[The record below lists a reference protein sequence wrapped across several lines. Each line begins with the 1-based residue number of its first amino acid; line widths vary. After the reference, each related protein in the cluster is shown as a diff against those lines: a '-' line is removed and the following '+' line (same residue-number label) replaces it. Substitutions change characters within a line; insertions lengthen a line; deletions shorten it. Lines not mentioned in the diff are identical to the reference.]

1 MSLQRMASHVS
12 QWVVGLVL
20 LVVLVGSGTA
30 RAQWDCYAPQP
41 GHPTSA
47 EKTAFIEELKASAQ
61 EAEARWGTPAAALL
75 AMAANE
81 SGYGFTRIGLYA
93 NNLYGWKWTS
103 SEAAGGRPAYVLTC
117 QPSWDPNNKY
127 VSFSNRRDAVQFIAM
142 KLATLS
148 RYKPVTERYVSDVRN
163 GVAVTTA
170 VNRWVQGI
178 QSAGYNPYASY
189 VTKTVS
195 YLNNYLSPSSTYS
208 ATNNLYKYSPV
219 TGAVEDIWVSIDTP
233 SPGATVSGNVAFNAS
248 VGGGAV
254 DTVKLYSRADGAT
267 DWYLLAS
274 DTTSPYGA
282 TWATN
287 PWVADGAYEL
297 KAEAWKGTV
306 LKATGTL
313 RVLVKNA
320 AASVSF
326 SSPTSGATVSGNVS
340 LQASVSGATVEG
352 VRFYS
357 RTAGTSDA
365 WYLLNT
371 DTTSPYGITWATS
384 PWVNDGDYDLK
395 VEAYQG
401 TSVVATSLTSVTVK
415 NATAQTYWV
424 DFTAPR
430 NEAQVAGNVP
440 VQLSAGGHP
449 LNDVDTVKL
458 HSRAAGSTASWYL
471 ITTDSSAPFDLTWA
485 TSPWVADGRYELKAE
500 AYRAGSL
507 VASKVITVAV
517 QNADTTP
524 PSISLSA
531 PADGSIVQGNV
542 TLSANPSDTSGISKV
557 EFYSDSGNYLIAT
570 RTSSPW
576 SISWATDPWVK
587 NGYQTLVARTWDSA
601 GNSAESRVTVMV
613 DNPASGIT
621 LNNGLDNSTLSFRV
635 GGSAYWYG
643 DDKYYYTGNDSARS
657 GQVGHGQTSTLEFT
671 AEGSKTLRF
680 MWRVS
685 SEQYADYLELW
696 IDGVKKNSISGETT
710 WAAQSWWLAAGSHT
724 VQLIYRKS
732 SSGTAG
738 SDAGWVDFLR
748 LE

>member
-1 MSLQRMASHVS
+1 MSRQRIANQVAR
-12 QWVVGLVL
+12 WVVGLVL
-20 LVVLVGSGTA
+20 LAGLAGSGTA

-47 EKTAFIEELKASAQ
+47 EKTAFIDELKVYAQ
-61 EAEARWGTPAAALL
+61 EAEAQWGTPAAALM

-103 SEAAGGRPAYVLTC
+103 SEAAGGRPSYVLAC

-127 VSFSNRRDAVQFIAM
+127 VSFKDRRDAVHFIGM
-142 KLATLS
+142 KLATLA
-148 RYKPVTERYVSDVRN
+148 RYKPVTERYVSDIRN

-178 QSAGYNPYASY
+178 QSAGYNPYSSY

-208 ATNNLYKYSPV
+208 STYNLYKYSPV
-219 TGAVEDIWVSIDTP
+219 TGAVEDVWISIDAP
-233 SPGATVSGNVAFNAS
+233 SPGATVSGDVAFNTS
-248 VGGGAV
+248 VGGGTV
-254 DTVKLYSRADGAT
+254 DTVKLYSRREGTT
-267 DWYLLAS
+267 DWYLIAS
-274 DTTSPYGA
+274 DTTSPYGT

-287 PWVADGAYEL
+287 PWVTDGAYEL

-313 RVLVKNA
+313 RVLVKNTA
-320 AASVSF
+320 PSVSL
-326 SSPTSGATVSGNVS
+326 SSPSSGATVSGDVS

-357 RTAGTSDA
+357 RTAGSSDA

-371 DTTSPYGITWATS
+371 DITSPYGITWATS

-395 VEAYQG
+395 AEAYQG

-424 DFTAPR
+424 DFLAPR
-430 NEAQVAGNVP
+430 NEAQVAGNVG

-449 LNDVDTVKL
+449 ANDVDTVKL
-458 HSRAAGSTASWYL
+458 YSRAAGSTASWYL
-471 ITTDSSAPFDLTWA
+471 ITTDASAPFALTWA
-485 TSPWVADGRYELKAE
+485 TNPWFADGRYELKAE

-524 PSISLSA
+524 PSVSLTA
-531 PADGSIVQGNV
+531 PADGAIVQGNV
-542 TLSANPSDTSGISKV
+542 TLSANPSDASGISQV

-587 NGYQTLVARTWDSA
+587 NGYQTLVARARDTA
-601 GNSAESRVTVMV
+601 GNVSESRVTVMV
-613 DNPASGIT
+613 DNPSSGIT
-621 LNNGLDNSTLSFRV
+621 LNNGLDNTTLSFRV
-635 GGSAYWYG
+635 SGSAYWYG
-643 DDKYYYTGNDSARS
+643 DDKYYYTGYDSARS

-671 AEGSKTLRF
+671 AQGPKTLRF

-696 IDGVKKNSISGETT
+696 IDGVKQNSISGETA
-710 WAAQSWWLAAGSHT
+710 WAAQSWWLASGSHT

-738 SDAGWVDFLR
+738 SDAGWVDYLR

>member
-1 MSLQRMASHVS
+1 MSRQGMGNQVTR
-12 QWVVGLVL
+12 WVVGLVL
-20 LVVLVGSGTA
+20 LVGLVGSGTA
-30 RAQWDCYAPQP
+30 QAQWDCYAPQP

-47 EKTAFIEELKASAQ
+47 EKTAYIDEIKVYAQ
-61 EAEARWGTPAAALL
+61 EAEARWGTPAAALI

-103 SEAAGGRPAYVLTC
+103 SEAAGGRAPYVLSC

-127 VSFSNRRDAVQFIAM
+127 VSFKDRRDAVHFIGM

-148 RYKPVTERYVSDVRN
+148 RYKPVTERYVSDIRG
-163 GVAVTTA
+163 GVAVITA
-170 VNRWVQGI
+170 INRWVQGI
-178 QSAGYNPYASY
+178 QTAGYNPYASY

-195 YLNNYLSPSSTYS
+195 YLNNYLTPSSTYS
-208 ATNNLYKYSPV
+208 STYNLYKYSPV
-219 TGAVEDIWVSIDTP
+219 TGAVEDVWVSIDAP
-233 SPGATVSGNVAFNAS
+233 SPGATVSGSVAFNAS

-254 DTVKLYSRADGAT
+254 DTVKLYSRQDGAT

-274 DTTSPYGA
+274 DTTSPYGT
-282 TWATN
+282 TWATS
-287 PWVADGAYEL
+287 PSVADGAYEL

-306 LKATGTL
+306 LKATGTV

-326 SSPTSGATVSGNVS
+326 SSPASGALVSGNVS
-340 LQASVSGATVEG
+340 LQASVSGTLVEG

-371 DTTSPYGITWATS
+371 DTTSPYGITWATN
-384 PWVNDGDYDLK
+384 PWVNDGDYELK
-395 VEAYQG
+395 AEAYQG
-401 TSVVATSLTSVTVK
+401 TSVLATSLTPVTVK
-415 NATAQTYWV
+415 NATSQTYWV
-424 DFTAPR
+424 DFSTPR
-430 NEAQVAGNVP
+430 NEAQVAGSVP

-449 LNDVDTVKL
+449 ANDVDTVKL
-458 HSRAAGSTASWYL
+458 YSRTAGSTASWYL
-471 ITTDSSAPFDLTWA
+471 ITTDASAPFDISWA

-500 AYRAGSL
+500 AYRAGTL
-507 VASKVITVAV
+507 VANKVITVAV

-524 PSISLSA
+524 PSVSLTA
-531 PADGSIVQGNV
+531 PVDGAMVQGSV
-542 TLSANPSDTSGISKV
+542 TLSASPSDVSGISKV

-570 RTSSPW
+570 RTSAPW

-587 NGYQTLVARTWDSA
+587 NGYQTLVARAYDMA
-601 GNSAESRVTVMV
+601 GNASESRVTVMV
-613 DNPASGIT
+613 DNPSSGIT
-621 LNNGLDNSTLSFRV
+621 LNNGVDNTTLSFRLS
-635 GGSAYWYG
+635 GSAHWYG
-643 DDKYYYTGNDSARS
+643 DDKYYYTGYDSARS
-657 GQVGHGQTSTLEFT
+657 GLVGHGQTSTLEFT
-671 AEGSKTLRF
+671 AQGSKTLRF

-696 IDGVKKNSISGETT
+696 IDGVKQNSISGETA

-724 VQLIYRKS
+724 VQLVYRKS
-732 SSGTAG
+732 ASGTAG
-738 SDAGWVDFLR
+738 SDAGWVDYLR